1 LHSQLYLSGRLVS
14 NPEVGQTKKGKPLVK
29 LVLETS
35 LSRETRPGE
44 TQTES
49 VNLPITLFAQPAEQV
64 KDLKKGDAL
73 TIGAHLYGTEFQPA
87 EGAIK
92 RGVQIIA
99 DVVFLK

>member
-1 LHSQLYLSGRLVS
+1 MTSQLYLSGRLVN
-14 NPEVGQTKKGKPLVK
+14 NPELGQTKKGKSLVK

-44 TQTES
+44 VQTES

-64 KDLKKGDAL
+64 KDLHKGDSL
-73 TIGAHLYGTEFQPA
+73 TIGVHLYGTEYQPPD
-87 EGAIK
+87 GPIK

-99 DVVFLK
+99 DVVFLE